1 MKQQITEEMKIQN
14 EWYKE
19 AKKQT
24 VETLP
29 EFVRHLTEDY
39 SHDYGTICH
48 AVAAAG
54 IAAMY
59 AVDNSPTGGITG
71 FQAGCIM
78 WKVIRE
84 WNFQNNKTGLK
95 ILDYDNLLY
104 PQYKASFISISS
116 EIWESVK
123 KEAQNKI
130 NQNNDKVEKWKVA
143 HDKWVVDMEK
153 FKVDVVEW
161 QKQHPEYPTYEDNPK
176 FYEHLGFGTEKEWDE
191 ETEKQESGFMFA
203 PTEPCNPS
211 ASPNVIT
218 HWQSIVNGNVPFGL
232 KIEEE

>member
-1 MKQQITEEMKIQN
+1 
-14 EWYKE
+14 
-19 AKKQT
+19 
-24 VETLP
+24 
-29 EFVRHLTEDY
+29 
-39 SHDYGTICH
+39 
-48 AVAAAG
+48 
-54 IAAMY
+54 MY

-95 ILDYDNLLY
+95 ILDYDNILY

-143 HDKWVVDMEK
+143 HD
-153 FKVDVVEW
+153 
-161 QKQHPEYPTYEDNPK
+161 
-176 FYEHLGFGTEKEWDE
+176 
-191 ETEKQESGFMFA
+191 
-203 PTEPCNPS
+203 
-211 ASPNVIT
+211 
-218 HWQSIVNGNVPFGL
+218 NGLLIWRSL
-232 KIEEE
+232 K

>member
-84 WNFQNNKTGLK
+84 WNFQNNKTG
-95 ILDYDNLLY
+95 
-104 PQYKASFISISS
+104 
-116 EIWESVK
+116 
-123 KEAQNKI
+123 
-130 NQNNDKVEKWKVA
+130 
-143 HDKWVVDMEK
+143 
-153 FKVDVVEW
+153 
-161 QKQHPEYPTYEDNPK
+161 
-176 FYEHLGFGTEKEWDE
+176 
-191 ETEKQESGFMFA
+191 
-203 PTEPCNPS
+203 
-211 ASPNVIT
+211 
-218 HWQSIVNGNVPFGL
+218 
-232 KIEEE
+232 

>member
-1 MKQQITEEMKIQN
+1 MEQQITEEMKIHD

-54 IAAMY
+54 IAAMC
-59 AVDNSPTGGITG
+59 AVNNSPTGGITG

-104 PQYKASFISISS
+104 PQYKDSFVSISS
-116 EIWESVK
+116 KIWESVK
-123 KEAQNKI
+123 KEAQNKV
-130 NQNNDKVEKWKVA
+130 NQNNDAVEKWKAA
-143 HDKWVVDMEK
+143 HAKWVDDMEK

-176 FYEHLGFGTEKEWDE
+176 FYEHLGFGTMKEWDE
-191 ETEKQESGFMFA
+191 ENEKQESGFMFA

-211 ASPNVIT
+211 ACQNVIF
-218 HWQSIVNGNVPFGL
+218 HWQSIANGNVPFGL

>member
-1 MKQQITEEMKIQN
+1 MKQQITEEMKIHD

-54 IAAMY
+54 IAAMR

-78 WKVIRE
+78 WQVIRE

-104 PQYKASFISISS
+104 PQYKDSFVSISS
-116 EIWESVK
+116 KIWESVK

-130 NQNNDKVEKWKVA
+130 NKNNDAVEKWKAA
-143 HDKWVVDMEK
+143 HAKWVDDMEK

-176 FYEHLGFGTEKEWDE
+176 FYEHLGFGTVEEWDE
-191 ETEKQESGFMFA
+191 ENKKQESGFMFA

-211 ASPNVIT
+211 ACQNVIA
-218 HWQSIVNGNVPFGL
+218 HWQSIVKGNVPFGL
-232 KIEEE
+232 KIEEG

>member
-54 IAAMY
+54 IAAMC

-78 WKVIRE
+78 WQVIRE

-95 ILDYDNLLY
+95 ILDYDKLLY

-116 EIWESVK
+116 KIWESVK

-130 NQNNDKVEKWKVA
+130 NQNNDDVEKWKVA
-143 HDKWVVDMEK
+143 HDKCLPCMTGM
-153 FKVDVVEW
+153 KVSTQCLYQW
-161 QKQHPEYPTYEDNPK
+161 
-176 FYEHLGFGTEKEWDE
+176 HLRT
-191 ETEKQESGFMFA
+191 TNTRRNRLA
-203 PTEPCNPS
+203 N
-211 ASPNVIT
+211 
-218 HWQSIVNGNVPFGL
+218 
-232 KIEEE
+232 

>member
-1 MKQQITEEMKIQN
+1 MKQQITEEMKIHD

-24 VETLP
+24 VETLS

-39 SHDYGTICH
+39 SHNCGTICH

-54 IAAMY
+54 IAAMC
-59 AVDNSPTGGITG
+59 AVDNSPTGGITE

-104 PQYKASFISISS
+104 PQYENSFISISS
-116 EIWESVK
+116 KIWESVK

-130 NQNNDKVEKWKVA
+130 NKNNDAVKKWKIA
-143 HDKWVVDMEK
+143 HAKWADDMEK
-153 FKVDVVEW
+153 FKVNVVEW

-176 FYEHLGFGTEKEWDE
+176 FYEHLGFGTMEEWDE
-191 ETEKQESGFMFA
+191 ENKKQESGFMFA

-211 ASPNVIT
+211 ACQNVIA
-218 HWQSIVNGNVPFGL
+218 HWQSIANGNVPFGL
-232 KIEEE
+232 KIEE

>member
-19 AKKQT
+19 AKKQA

-78 WKVIRE
+78 WQVIRE

-104 PQYKASFISISS
+104 PQYKASFVSISS
-116 EIWESVK
+116 KIWESVK

-143 HDKWVVDMEK
+143 HDKWAIDMEK

-176 FYEHLGFGTEKEWDE
+176 FYEHLCFGTEKEWDE
-191 ETEKQESGFMFA
+191 ETKKQESGFMFA

-211 ASPNVIT
+211 ANPNVIA
-218 HWQSIVNGNVPFGL
+218 HWKSIVNGNVPFGL